1 MEIKNINVLLVDDH
15 RMTLVG
21 YTSALNSF
29 YEHSGKYKFHITDA
43 TSIEGAIRE
52 LDERYN
58 YRPLHLVFLD
68 IQLSKH
74 PTTKYQSGED
84 LGIVIR
90 KRFPETK
97 IIIIIITTFD
107 NNLLIQNLLES
118 INPEG
123 LMIKSDLTEANFTQA
138 VLDVLEDPPYYSKTV
153 TKFLR
158 RQHGFKYYLDRL
170 DRLILYYISLGKLTK
185 DLPIYIPLS
194 LPAIE
199 KRKKRL
205 KEIFEVED
213 GNDIDLMR
221 RAEEEGFV

>member
-1 MEIKNINVLLVDDH
+1 MDIKNINVLLVDDH
-15 RMTLVG
+15 KMTLVG
-21 YTSALNSF
+21 YTSALDSLNESSNA
-29 YEHSGKYKFHITDA
+29 YQFHITDA
-43 TSIEGAIRE
+43 TSIEAAIRA
-52 LDERYN
+52 LDERFN
-58 YRPLHLVFLD
+58 YRQLHLVFLD
-68 IQLSKH
+68 IQLPKH
-74 PTTKYQSGED
+74 ATTKYQSGED

-90 KRFPETK
+90 ERFPDTK
-97 IIIIIITTFD
+97 IIIITTFD

-158 RQHGFKYYLDRL
+158 KQHGFKYYLDRL
-170 DRLILYYISLGKLTK
+170 DRLILYYISIGKLTK
-185 DLPIYIPLS
+185 DLPVYIPLS